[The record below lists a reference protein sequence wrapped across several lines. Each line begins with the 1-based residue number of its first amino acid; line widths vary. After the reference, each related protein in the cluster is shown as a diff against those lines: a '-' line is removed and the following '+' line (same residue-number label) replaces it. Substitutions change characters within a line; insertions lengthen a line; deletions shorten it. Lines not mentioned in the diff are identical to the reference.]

1 MIINKNIK
9 PLISIII
16 RTKNEVDWIES
27 CIDAINFQDYKNFEI
42 IIVDNNST
50 DGTLRYLKKLNLKVL
65 KIKKYLPGK
74 ALNLGIKNS
83 MGSIIVC
90 LSAHCIPKNNK
101 WLRNLISPLVKKKK

>member
-1 MIINKNIK
+1 MKLNKKIN

-50 DGTLRYLKKLNLKVL
+50 DGTLSYLKKLTRKSFFISLVRL
-65 KIKKYLPGK
+65 MSQFPG
-74 ALNLGIKNS
+74 NT
-83 MGSIIVC
+83 
-90 LSAHCIPKNNK
+90 H
-101 WLRNLISPLVKKKK
+101 LRHLRVMLRELLTS